1 MVTQRE
7 SQKDI
12 SPGRDYLGLLAAL
25 VAPLTW
31 GLTGTFVRLLGDLDP
46 MTIVVGRLL
55 VGAVALA
62 PVLIGRRKRIG
73 WTSLPRPAMAMA
85 AYYILATEAF
95 ARAPVVEVTMLIG
108 AAPIIALGI
117 ERTRGR
123 RVPPRQFLG
132 VIIALAGLAGFLW
145 PSRRQ
150 PDIKLAGDLL
160 ALVAAT
166 MSAAYAVGL
175 REMAR
180 RGRAPDAFA
189 VTVASC
195 LTGVLAGSLL
205 IAIGGLQ
212 APVLRPS
219 RDFGIVLLL
228 GIVSTAVPTVAF
240 SAASARLPVVFT
252 TSLGLSTPLFAAVF
266 AGWVLGEWPVAS
278 ALPAALL
285 AIIGLILVV
294 STKSPDAA
302 GEHRPSQHELRGRS
316 RTARYPR

>member
-7 SQKDI
+7 SQKNI

-46 MTIVVGRLL
+46 LTIVVGRLL
-55 VGAVALA
+55 IGAVALA
-62 PVLIGRRKRIG
+62 PILIGRGKRIA
-73 WTSLPRPAMAMA
+73 WTSLPRPGMTMA

-123 RVPPRQFLG
+123 RVPLRQLLG
-132 VIIALAGLAGFLW
+132 VIIALVGLAGFLW

-160 ALVAAT
+160 ALGAAM

-180 RGRAPDAFA
+180 RGR
-189 VTVASC
+189 
-195 LTGVLAGSLL
+195 VLAGSLL
-205 IAIGGLQ
+205 IAIGGPQ

-240 SAASARLPVVFT
+240 SAAAARLPAVFT

-294 STKSPDAA
+294 STKSTDVAA
-302 GEHRPSQHELRGRS
+302 RAQRLSS
-316 RTARYPR
+316 T